1 MSTIATK
8 ISVFLLLFCVPFSY
22 LNADA
27 VSMQGGLSQLFLN
40 GWNVAGTYY
49 GKRIVFEYSHG
60 SDLHFDAMGGAG
72 LNDSERKQN
81 LTVHLPYTTG
91 FGIGFLLT
99 PNFDVRLEV
108 KEHFYRVRSET
119 TPDELYL
126 FQSLGLRTDL
136 PIVGNGTEN
145 WLPPLSSSENFIDLT
160 VRKSIEAELLYGA
173 HYVLPGT
180 AHRYRTRSV
189 GLGMYY
195 RFFPLGGQEGLMIEP
210 SLRFWPN
217 VWTDSP
223 GKVAFENQYGIL
235 GLHKAHEQGLFAN
248 VSVGYYKKL
257 E

>member
-99 PNFDVRLEV
+99 P
-108 KEHFYRVRSET
+108 
-119 TPDELYL
+119 
-126 FQSLGLRTDL
+126 
-136 PIVGNGTEN
+136 
-145 WLPPLSSSENFIDLT
+145 
-160 VRKSIEAELLYGA
+160 
-173 HYVLPGT
+173 
-180 AHRYRTRSV
+180 
-189 GLGMYY
+189 
-195 RFFPLGGQEGLMIEP
+195 
-210 SLRFWPN
+210 
-217 VWTDSP
+217 
-223 GKVAFENQYGIL
+223 
-235 GLHKAHEQGLFAN
+235 
-248 VSVGYYKKL
+248 
-257 E
+257 